1 MNPYARIRRIVEAY
15 HLQRDLEAIRKSTYA
30 YVAPRKFKEKNYNIE
45 PWPRGVGRFPSTK
58 HRCVFLYA
66 LLDVSSYD
74 RQCKNCGAQVKDITS
89 HGLEECTTLKHQR
102 IIFEQMMKFYEA
114 PKELDLSNKAQVLR
128 EALIKKCLLKVV
140 CNFLLIIWKWE

>member
-1 MNPYARIRRIVEAY
+1 MR
-15 HLQRDLEAIRKSTYA
+15 HLQNDLEELRRSTWAYA
-30 YVAPRKFKEKNYNIE
+30 MLRQFKEKNYNIE
-45 PWPRGVGRFPSTK
+45 PWLRGVGRFPSTK

-102 IIFEQMMKFYEA
+102 IIFQQMMKFYDA
-114 PKELDLSNKAQVLR
+114 PRELNIRSKAQVLR
-128 EALIKKCLLKVV
+128 EALEKKCLLKVV
-140 CNFLLIIWKWE
+140 CNFLLDIWKWE